1 MSRHFFFLFIILCS
15 VLNLAFADSIT
26 WQKLA
31 LEEKLQRR
39 YSNILSTH
47 LKDNQ
52 FLVEVET
59 SITDPGGPNFDP
71 TGHKSGTRVSDVD
84 ISQSRGD
91 YIAFSKMGLE
101 VPVLEKFLDE
111 DRTKLM
117 NLYRYNEAFDLFK
130 NLSAVKVN
138 VFLSDKLPEDLV
150 EIVQGVVQSSKI
162 NLEGIKPTFNFNVL
176 KMEWIDPA
184 LAEKENAKKDEPKV
198 EPPKEETE
206 PKIWAKDWLEWASR
220 WGNAFGMILG
230 AIIIG
235 FIAVKL
241 FRQWQA
247 FMEKYAAQTKL
258 ENKNENTD
266 ETTDKENQSQETEL
280 DAQLQEDEV
289 ASIQGFERFQQC
301 LNQQPSEAINMLR
314 NWINESEEKHKLIL
328 QGVSQQATSEQ
339 MEILMSGLS
348 EFQRDQWRELIG
360 KHLEAKELLEA
371 NKLLF
376 YEVIKAFLVPTKI
389 KDGELLNL
397 VMEMNSSMTV
407 EFLNSNPDE
416 IGILMNILSPGV
428 INNILAKVNEATAD
442 RWLLAGATFQS
453 KNLESGL
460 PNLKRALQNFKEA
473 HGPSP
478 FVQRIVSMISAADA
492 SREITLYRALAKSSS
507 TDMVIE
513 TAKRNFPGELV
524 MSLPGTLLKEAIQSY
539 PMAKRI
545 EIISSRNPKERTTL
559 IDYLAET
566 GTPARDLIDMEMG
579 NLEQDKALKA
589 SIESRKNHI
598 WSEFVTTIRGFL
610 AKNQAYDSFKEELIT
625 EWSRKI
631 GKELHA
637 IKGEKAA

>member
-1 MSRHFFFLFIILCS
+1 MRNYKIHLIILLLLTGTVS
-15 VLNLAFADSIT
+15 WADSIT

-39 YSNILSTH
+39 YSSILSTQ

-52 FLVEVET
+52 YLVEIET

-71 TGHKSGTRVSDVD
+71 SGHRSGSRVSDID

-130 NLSAVKVN
+130 NITGVKVN
-138 VFLSDKLPEDLV
+138 IFLSDKLPEELI
-150 EIVQGVVQSSKI
+150 EIVKGIVQSSKI
-162 NLEGIKPTFNFNVL
+162 NIEGVKPTFNFSTL
-176 KMEWIDPA
+176 KMEWVDPSI
-184 LAEKENAKKDEPKV
+184 AEKELAQKDEPKV
-198 EPPKEETE
+198 EQPKEEVE

-230 AIIIG
+230 AIIVG
-235 FIAVKL
+235 LIAVRL
-241 FRQWQA
+241 FRQWSS
-247 FMEKYAAQTKL
+247 FMEKHSAKSQL
-258 ENKNENTD
+258 ENKNENID
-266 ETTDKENQSQETEL
+266 EATAENSGESQE
-280 DAQLQEDEV
+280 QNSKLQEDEV

-301 LNQQPSEAINMLR
+301 LGQQPSEAINMLR

-339 MEILMSGLS
+339 MEVLMSGLS

-360 KHLEAKELLEA
+360 KHLESKDLAEA

-397 VMEMNSSMTV
+397 IMELNSSSTI
-407 EFLNSNPDE
+407 EFLNAHPGQ

-428 INNILAKVNEATAD
+428 INGILAKVNDATAD
-442 RWLLAGATFQS
+442 RWLLEGAKFQATS
-453 KNLESGL
+453 LESGI
-460 PNLKRALQNFKEA
+460 PALKAALQSFKEA
-473 HGPSP
+473 NAPSP
-478 FVQRIVSMISAADA
+478 FVQRIVSMISTADA
-492 SREITLYRALAKSSS
+492 SREATLYRALAKAST

-513 TAKRNFPGELV
+513 TAKKNFPGELV
-524 MSLPGTLLKEAIQSY
+524 MRLPGTLLKEVIQSF
-539 PMAKRI
+539 PMAKRV
-545 EIISSRNPKERTTL
+545 EIILSRPTEDQNAL
-559 IDYLAET
+559 ISYIAEK
-566 GTPARDLIDMEMG
+566 GTPARDLIDMEIE
-579 NLEQDKALKA
+579 NIEKNNTLKA

-598 WSEFVTTIRGFL
+598 WTDFVVTLRTTL
-610 AKNQAYDSFKEELIT
+610 SKNPSYDSFKEELIK
-625 EWSRKI
+625 EWSKKL

-637 IKGEKAA
+637 IKGDKVA

>member
-1 MSRHFFFLFIILCS
+1 MRNYKIHLIILLLLTGTVS
-15 VLNLAFADSIT
+15 WADSIT

-39 YSNILSTH
+39 YSSILSTQ

-52 FLVEVET
+52 YLVEIET

-71 TGHKSGTRVSDVD
+71 SGHRSGSRVSDID

-130 NLSAVKVN
+130 NITGVKVN
-138 VFLSDKLPEDLV
+138 IFLSDKLPEELI
-150 EIVQGVVQSSKI
+150 EIVKGIVQSSKI
-162 NLEGIKPTFNFNVL
+162 NIEGVKPTFNFSTL
-176 KMEWIDPA
+176 KMEWVDPSI
-184 LAEKENAKKDEPKV
+184 AEKELAQKDEPKV
-198 EPPKEETE
+198 EQPKEEVE

-230 AIIIG
+230 AIIVG
-235 FIAVKL
+235 LIAVRL
-241 FRQWQA
+241 FRQWSS
-247 FMEKYAAQTKL
+247 FMEKHSAKSQL
-258 ENKNENTD
+258 ENKNENID
-266 ETTDKENQSQETEL
+266 EATAESSGESQE
-280 DAQLQEDEV
+280 QNSKLQEDEV

-301 LNQQPSEAINMLR
+301 LGQQPSEAINMLR

-339 MEILMSGLS
+339 MEVLMSGLS

-360 KHLEAKELLEA
+360 KHLESKDLAEA

-397 VMEMNSSMTV
+397 IMELNSSSTI
-407 EFLNSNPDE
+407 EFLNAHPGQ

-428 INNILAKVNEATAD
+428 INGILAKVNDATAD
-442 RWLLAGATFQS
+442 RWLLEGAKFQATS
-453 KNLESGL
+453 LESGI
-460 PNLKRALQNFKEA
+460 PALKAALQSFKEA
-473 HGPSP
+473 NAPSP
-478 FVQRIVSMISAADA
+478 FVQRIVSMISTADA
-492 SREITLYRALAKSSS
+492 SREATLYRALAKAST

-513 TAKRNFPGELV
+513 TAKKNFPGELV
-524 MSLPGTLLKEAIQSY
+524 MRLPGTLLKEVIQSF
-539 PMAKRI
+539 PMAKRV
-545 EIISSRNPKERTTL
+545 EIILSRPTEDQNAL
-559 IDYLAET
+559 ISYIAEK
-566 GTPARDLIDMEMG
+566 GTPARDLIDMEIE
-579 NLEQDKALKA
+579 NIEKNNTLKA

-598 WSEFVTTIRGFL
+598 WTDFVVTLRTTL
-610 AKNQAYDSFKEELIT
+610 SKNPSYDSFKEELIK
-625 EWSRKI
+625 EWSKKL

-637 IKGEKAA
+637 IKGDKVA